1 MLKLERIENEVYCEG
16 KKLTIVPQST
26 KGPNMEVV
34 KIEGLPG
41 SNGQKWVSLRK
52 LHEGIN
58 EIECQAK
65 EVTTHKKYQ
74 LTEEEQNEIN
84 TLQSRIDE
92 IIENAKRRYVEKPN
106 LNLDPS
112 KLTLEERLAEVEKLK
127 AYYGL

>member
-112 KLTLEERLAEVEKLK
+112 KLTLEERMAEVEKLK

>member
-1 MLKLERIENEVYCEG
+1 MLKLERIENEVYYEG
-16 KKLTIVPQST
+16 KKLTIVPQTT

-52 LHEGIN
+52 LKEGIN

-84 TLQSRIDE
+84 TLQSRINE
-92 IIENAKRRYVEKPN
+92 IIENAKSRYVEKPN

-112 KLTLEERLAEVEKLK
+112 KLTLEQRLAEVEKLK

>member
-58 EIECQAK
+58 EIECQGK

>member
-1 MLKLERIENEVYCEG
+1 MLKLERIENEVYYEG

>member
-16 KKLTIVPQST
+16 KKLTIVPQTT